1 MLVIDN
7 EKIGQKMLEK
17 MGWTSGK
24 GLGVNEQGIV
34 EHIRLN
40 KRNPEN
46 EKAGNK
52 DVYIFFIRMLLPDI
66 PIISNI

>member
-1 MLVIDN
+1 MIDIKFVYIFYYVLMWAIDN

-17 MGWTSGK
+17 MGWTNGK
-24 GLGVNEQGIV
+24 GLGINEQGMK
-34 EHIRLN
+34 EHVRIN

-52 DVYIFFIRMLLPDI
+52 NNLYF
-66 PIISNI
+66 